1 VLPSI
6 SIFEPSGWLDA
17 VTKPIDTYKHLRVSY
32 VTLQMCRRR
41 IMYVAHY
48 QTLFKDL
55 YAFAGFIIIS
65 ILSVRLVSG

>member
-17 VTKPIDTYKHLRVSY
+17 VTKPIDTYKNLRVSY
-32 VTLQMCRRR
+32 VALQMCRRR
-41 IMYVAHY
+41 IMCVAHN

-55 YAFAGFIIIS
+55 YAFTSFIVIS